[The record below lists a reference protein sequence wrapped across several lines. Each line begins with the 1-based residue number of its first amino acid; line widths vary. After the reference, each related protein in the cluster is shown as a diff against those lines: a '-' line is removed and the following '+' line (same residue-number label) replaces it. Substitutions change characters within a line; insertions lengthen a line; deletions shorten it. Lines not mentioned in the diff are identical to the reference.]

1 MATIKEIE
9 TISEE
14 APMDNVGFDPNEI
27 NGKGE
32 DK

>member
-9 TISEE
+9 TTTEE
-14 APMDNVGFDPNEI
+14 APMDNVGFDSNEI